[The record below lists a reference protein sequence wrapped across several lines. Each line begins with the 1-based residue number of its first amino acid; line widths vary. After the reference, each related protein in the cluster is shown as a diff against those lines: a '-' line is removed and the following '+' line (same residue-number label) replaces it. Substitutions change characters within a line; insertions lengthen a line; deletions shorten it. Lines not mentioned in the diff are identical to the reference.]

1 MEWFEAILL
10 GLLQGL
16 TEFLPVSSSGHLQI
30 GKELLGIDSGGD
42 LVFEVVVH
50 AATVLST
57 IVVFRRQIWGLLK
70 SLFVKDGLFRSI
82 AHPSKFNDGT
92 DYVLKICVSM
102 IPVFIV
108 GMFFKDAVEGIFGSS
123 IYVVAGALLVTALLL
138 LLSDNASRLK
148 FFGRRSCCKYKAPI
162 VTAGSPHTSCE
173 QMPEPQSSGAEGK
186 ENACDAVGK
195 SGKGD
200 AAGARNGISYW
211 QAFVVGLGQAVA
223 VLPGLSR
230 SGATIATGLLC
241 GVKRDV
247 IAQFSFLMVL
257 VPILGEAFLEIVGGE
272 MAASTVGALPLVLGF
287 VSAFI
292 AGLFA
297 CKVMIALVK
306 KTKLGWFTLYCA
318 VVAVLI
324 FIFA

>member
-30 GKELLGIDSGGD
+30 GKELLGIDTSGD

-57 IVVFRRQIWGLLK
+57 IVVFRKQIWELLK

-92 DYVLKICVSM
+92 DYVLKILLSM

-108 GMFFKDAVEGIFGSS
+108 GMFFKDAVEGLFGSS
-123 IYVVAGALLVTALLL
+123 IHVVAGALLLTAALL
-138 LLSDNASRLK
+138 LLSDNAGK
-148 FFGRRSCCKYKAPI
+148 IFGCCCRRRKC
-162 VTAGSPHTSCE
+162 
-173 QMPEPQSSGAEGK
+173 AE
-186 ENACDAVGK
+186 ADAV
-195 SGKGD
+195 SDKGR
-200 AAGARNGISYW
+200 RNGISYW
-211 QAFVVGLGQAVA
+211 QAFVVGLGQAIA

-230 SGATIATGLLC
+230 SGTTIATGLLC

-247 IAQFSFLMVL
+247 VAQFSFLMVL
-257 VPILGEAFLEIVGGE
+257 IPILGEAFLEIVGGD
-272 MAASTVGALPLVLGF
+272 MASSTVGALPLVLGF
-287 VSAFI
+287 ISAFV

-297 CKVMIALVK
+297 CEVMIALVK
-306 KTKLGWFTLYCA
+306 KTKLGWFALYCA
-318 VVAVLI
+318 VVAALI

>member
-30 GKELLGIDSGGD
+30 GKELLGIESSGD

-57 IVVFRRQIWGLLK
+57 IVVFRKQIWGLLK

-92 DYVLKICVSM
+92 DYVLKILLSM

-108 GMFFKDAVEGIFGSS
+108 GMFFKDAVEGLFGSS
-123 IYVVAGALLVTALLL
+123 IYVVAGALLVTAALL
-138 LLSDNASRLK
+138 LLSDNAGK
-148 FFGRRSCCKYKAPI
+148 IFGCFCRRRKCAEADA
-162 VTAGSPHTSCE
+162 VSCE
-173 QMPEPQSSGAEGK
+173 GSEPAKTTDKCAEAT
-186 ENACDAVGK
+186 EVVETVD
-195 SGKGD
+195 KGT
-200 AAGARNGISYW
+200 RNGISYW
-211 QAFVVGLGQAVA
+211 QAFVVGLGQAIA
-223 VLPGLSR
+223 VIPGLSR
-230 SGATIATGLLC
+230 SGTTIATGLLC

-247 IAQFSFLMVL
+247 VAQFSFLMVL
-257 VPILGEAFLEIVGGE
+257 IPILGEAFLEIVGGD
-272 MAASTVGALPLVLGF
+272 MASSTVGALPLVLGF
-287 VSAFI
+287 ISAFV

-306 KTKLGWFTLYCA
+306 KTKLGWFALYCT

>member
-30 GKELLGIDSGGD
+30 GKELLGIESSGD

-57 IVVFRRQIWGLLK
+57 IVVFRKQIWELLK

-92 DYVLKICVSM
+92 DYVLKILLSM

-108 GMFFKDAVEGIFGSS
+108 GMFFKDAVEGLFGSS
-123 IYVVAGALLVTALLL
+123 IHVVAGALLVTAALL
-138 LLSDNASRLK
+138 LLSDNANK
-148 FFGRRSCCKYKAPI
+148 IFGRCCRRCKCVEA
-162 VTAGSPHTSCE
+162 
-173 QMPEPQSSGAEGK
+173 
-186 ENACDAVGK
+186 DAV
-195 SGKGD
+195 SDKGR
-200 AAGARNGISYW
+200 RNGISYW
-211 QAFVVGLGQAVA
+211 QAFVVGLGQAIA
-223 VLPGLSR
+223 VIPGLSR
-230 SGATIATGLLC
+230 SGTTIATGLLC

-247 IAQFSFLMVL
+247 VAQFSFLMVL
-257 VPILGEAFLEIVGGE
+257 IPILGEAFLEIVGGD
-272 MAASTVGALPLVLGF
+272 MASSTVGALPLVLGF
-287 VSAFI
+287 ISAFV

-306 KTKLGWFTLYCA
+306 KTKLGWFALYCA

>member
-30 GKELLGIDSGGD
+30 GKELLGIDTSGD

-57 IVVFRRQIWGLLK
+57 IVVFRKQIWELLK

-92 DYVLKICVSM
+92 DYVLKILLSM

-108 GMFFKDAVEGIFGSS
+108 GVFFKDAVEGLFGSS
-123 IYVVAGALLVTALLL
+123 IHVVAGALLVTAALL
-138 LLSDNASRLK
+138 LLSDNAGK
-148 FFGRRSCCKYKAPI
+148 IFGRCCRRCK
-162 VTAGSPHTSCE
+162 C
-173 QMPEPQSSGAEGK
+173 AE
-186 ENACDAVGK
+186 ADSV
-195 SGKGD
+195 SDKGR
-200 AAGARNGISYW
+200 RNGISYW
-211 QAFVVGLGQAVA
+211 QAFVVGLGQAIA
-223 VLPGLSR
+223 VIPGLSR
-230 SGATIATGLLC
+230 SGTTIATGLLC

-247 IAQFSFLMVL
+247 VAQFSFLMVL
-257 VPILGEAFLEIVGGE
+257 IPILGEAFLEIIGGD
-272 MAASTVGALPLVLGF
+272 MASSTVGALPLVLGF
-287 VSAFI
+287 ISAFV

-297 CKVMIALVK
+297 CRVMIALVK
-306 KTKLGWFTLYCA
+306 KTKLGWFALYCA